1 MHKCACVPLL
11 MEDDMNQ
18 NIRARQFMYV
28 QQLRLLKIPLEELPE
43 FLRSL
48 NTTEWA
54 YIVHD
59 KDKHQDGS
67 LVEPHI
73 HIVLKYL
80 HPQTLV
86 NIAKKF
92 EDKPEYLE
100 VWIGRIDNAYSYL
113 LHRTDNAKGKF
124 PYSPS
129 EVVASFDFE
138 QRIQNIEK
146 HISKKEK
153 KLNSEAIQSIIDE
166 YAQSETLDHTNL
178 IKQIG
183 ITEFA
188 KRTNLIDNIDRVKLD
203 QKHQKFLAEFEGPM
217 ITYWLYGP
225 AGAGKTTIAKLL
237 SDPTNT
243 AILGSSRDYFQTY
256 KGENCVIIN
265 DLRPDKFSYSDL
277 LKLLDT
283 TENDKMA
290 PRRYHDIPLNLKIVF
305 ITTPYSPED
314 FYNQT
319 YIQDRKIDTFAQ
331 LNRRIKAIYITKEF
345 LLFIQEAINKGY
357 KEIIL
362 NAFKYDPIVNIRS
375 ICERIEE
382 IEKNLPF

>member
-1 MHKCACVPLL
+1 
-11 MEDDMNQ
+11 MNQ

-265 DLRPDKFSYSDL
+265 DLRPDEFSYSDL

>member
-1 MHKCACVPLL
+1 
-11 MEDDMNQ
+11 MNQ

-43 FLRSL
+43 FLGNL

-80 HPQTLV
+80 HPQVLV

-100 VWIGRIDNAYSYL
+100 VWSGRIDNAYSYL
-113 LHRTDNAKGKF
+113 LHRTDEAKEKF
-124 PYSPS
+124 QYSPS
-129 EVVASFDFE
+129 EVVASFDFI
-138 QRIQNIEK
+138 QRIQEIEL
-146 HISKKEK
+146 HVFKKKK
-153 KLNSEAIQSIIDE
+153 KLSHDVIQSRIDE
-166 YAQSETLDHTNL
+166 YAESETLDRRDLVNE
-178 IKQIG
+178 IG
-183 ITEFA
+183 ITQAA
-188 KRTNLIDNIDRVKLD
+188 KNNKLLDDIDKIKLEI
-203 QKHQKFLAEFEGPM
+203 KHEKFLSEFEGPM
-217 ITYWLYGP
+217 VTFWLYGP

-237 SDPTNT
+237 SDPPNT

-265 DLRPDKFSYSDL
+265 DLRPDEFSYSDL
-277 LKLLDT
+277 LKILDT

-305 ITTPYSPED
+305 ITTPYSPEE

-319 YIQDRKIDTFAQ
+319 YIQDRKVDTFAQ
-331 LNRRIKAIYITKEF
+331 LERRIKPVHLTKE
-345 LLFIQEAINKGY
+345 LLIFIQGAINRGY

-362 NAFKYDPIVNIRS
+362 NAFKHDPIVNIRS
-375 ICERIEE
+375 LSERIEE